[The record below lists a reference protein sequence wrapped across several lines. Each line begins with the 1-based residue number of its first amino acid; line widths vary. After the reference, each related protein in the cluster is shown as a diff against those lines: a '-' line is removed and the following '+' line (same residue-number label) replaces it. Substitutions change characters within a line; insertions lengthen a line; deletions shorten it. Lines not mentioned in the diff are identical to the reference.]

1 MPDLRQE
8 CKDTIKGALGR
19 DLTPAESK
27 GIIPALRSQMAEMRR
42 ADPSGYSAMTLDE
55 IVAEAAARVTE
66 NLKNEAAQRKYRA
79 RLAIVQAE
87 KNQTKYKNLA
97 DKGLY
102 GYRAVAWILQDTYK
116 KITGVRQQYFSQMA
130 AELRAAL
137 NPKFF
142 GLIEDRANALALV
155 KELRGEDSGNPVAKK
170 AAPVISKVFSEM
182 RTRFNRAGGNIG
194 LLADWALPQSHDADK
209 IVKAANRISRN
220 RFTRYTP
227 AQNMEAWVNFI
238 SDKLDRSRYISE
250 ETGELLNDEEFH
262 TMLQKVYTTLVT
274 DGNGDQFGSRVIGQG
289 ARSRANKYGQH
300 RALHFK
306 SAEAYIEYETKFGT
320 GSVMQT
326 ITSRINS
333 MSKDIALLESLG
345 PNPTNTYRTLHQIA
359 GQDLER
365 ARATDT
371 LWARRWKYRDANGA
385 LGVSTEA
392 MWQVLSGEANRPAG
406 TGLMASIGQGA
417 RNLQVAGKLG
427 GAVIS
432 SLSDLGSYYVTLEVN
447 GISPLKAPF
456 SLITSFSRA
465 DREFAARAGLLADN
479 VCAGASRWYDEN
491 VGSGLTGVLADATIR
506 MSLLGAWTNL
516 IRQTFSLNYM
526 AATGKLAKS
535 KAWDEL
541 STYDRARLERGGMT
555 EQSWNLLRLAKPEKH
570 RGVDV
575 LTRDA
580 IEKISDAD
588 LEANGFTRAQRDKVI
603 SDYLS
608 MVSDESYMASLEPD
622 LATRAGAS
630 RGKQAGTVDGEFWR
644 SLMLFKSFPFAM
656 LTRHWSR
663 GSDLWMS
670 GNKGGAML
678 YGASIVAST
687 TLFGAL
693 SLQAANL
700 LAGRDMQDSTTADFW
715 MNAMMKGGGLGIFGD
730 MLYNGVFGENAYGSP
745 NVLSFLGPVA
755 GSAFDTWDVAMSMRD
770 AAMYDKDTKWGQKA
784 LRLVRGNTP
793 FANVWW
799 IKHALDHAVM
809 NDVNEMLSPGYNRRQ
824 RNRAMRQY
832 GQDYWWPQQQMFPE
846 RAPRMADQPRR

>member
-19 DLTPAESK
+19 DLTPKESK

-155 KELRGEDSGNPVAKK
+155 KELRGEDSGNPVAKQ
-170 AAPVISKVFSEM
+170 AAAVASKVFSEL

-209 IVKAANRISRN
+209 IVKAANRLSGN

-262 TMLQKVYTTLVT
+262 TMLQKVYGTLVT
-274 DGNGDQFGSRVIGQG
+274 DGNGDQFGSRVIGPG
-289 ARSRANKYGQH
+289 SKSRANKYGQH

-371 LWARRWKYRDANGA
+371 LWDRRWKYRDVNGA

-392 MWQVLSGEANRPAG
+392 MWKVLSGEAARPAG
-406 TGLMASIGQGA
+406 TGLVAVVGQGV

-427 GAVIS
+427 SALIS
-432 SLSDLGSYYVTLEVN
+432 SFSDIGSYYVTLAVN
-447 GISPLKAPF
+447 GINPLNASF
-456 SLITSFSRA
+456 SLITAFSRS
-465 DREFAARAGLLADN
+465 DREFAARAGFLADD
-479 VCAGASRWYDEN
+479 VCAGLGRWYDEN

-506 MSLLGAWTNL
+506 MSLLGAWTNG
-516 IRQTFSLNYM
+516 IRRAFALNYM

-535 KAWDEL
+535 KAWKEL
-541 STYDRARLERGGMT
+541 SAYDRARLERGGMT
-555 EQSWNLLRLAKPEKH
+555 EQSWNLLRLAKSENYK
-570 RGVDV
+570 GVNV

-580 IEKISDAD
+580 IEKISDVD
-588 LEANGFTRAQRDKVI
+588 LAANGFTRAQRDKVV

-622 LATRAGAS
+622 LATRAGAN
-630 RGKQAGTVDGEFWR
+630 RGAQAGTVTGEFWR

-693 SLQAANL
+693 SLQAANI
-700 LAGRDMQDSTTADFW
+700 LAGRDMQDMTTADFW
-715 MNAMMKGGGLGIFGD
+715 GNAAMKGGGLGVFGD
-730 MLYNGVFGENAYGSP
+730 ILYNGVFGENAYGSP
-745 NVLSFLGPVA
+745 NVLSFMGPVA
-755 GSAFDTWDVAMSMRD
+755 GSAFDAWDVAMSMRD
-770 AAMYDKDTKWGQKA
+770 AAMYDKDTKWEQKA

-809 NDVNEMLSPGYNRRQ
+809 NNVNEMLSPGYNRRQ
-824 RNRAMRQY
+824 RNRAMRLY